1 CFGKIGVLMW
11 KIPLPAFLY
20 QNFATAILGF
30 PPYNF
35 VSSDYYPMLPWIFLF
50 FCGSLL
56 GRILVSHAEQ
66 PALLRSRCR
75 PLAFL
80 GRHSLVIYLVHQPVL
95 YGLFLL
101 AGRG

>member
-1 CFGKIGVLMW
+1 
-11 KIPLPAFLY
+11 
-20 QNFATAILGF
+20 
-30 PPYNF
+30 
-35 VSSDYYPMLPWIFLF
+35 MLPWIFLF

-56 GRILVSHAEQ
+56 GRILVGRGDR

-80 GRHSLVIYLVHQPVL
+80 GRHSFVIYLVHQPVL

-101 AGRG
+101 AAQ